1 MATEWRSN
9 LWLCIQLIIVGLVLW
24 FFSWQLVDIRDT
36 YSSDN
41 AFDYHNVYYGSIK
54 YINESSSAF
63 VQQPEGHTDADD
75 LNLIISTLRANPYV
89 EEAGYGINALPYNF
103 TYYGGACMLPGDTV
117 TPYYSFNAR
126 WMTPEMLRVLRI
138 EGVDGESTE
147 DLVRLLQNH
156 KVIISRNE
164 KIKDIS
170 ESYRGK
176 DAIHTADSSNVLSIG
191 AIIKPFRRNDFEPQR
206 AGNVIMLLDYPANGF
221 PSNIAMRVKEGVSP
235 QQFLESLKP
244 SDLHVGNVLV
254 YDITSLE
261 ATRRSAQHSYWDK
274 VRTAVS
280 GSVFLLVI
288 VFLGFIGTFWFR
300 TRQRRSE
307 IAIRKVNGATDG
319 NIYRRLF
326 SEGLTILLVAAIID
340 LPLAY
345 LAIGKLNIGQEL
357 NRQMCWPSFALS
369 VLLMAVMIL
378 VGVWFPARNAMKIQP
393 SDALHDE

>member
-1 MATEWRSN
+1 
-9 LWLCIQLIIVGLVLW
+9 
-24 FFSWQLVDIRDT
+24 
-36 YSSDN
+36 
-41 AFDYHNVYYGSIK
+41 
-54 YINESSSAF
+54 
-63 VQQPEGHTDADD
+63 
-75 LNLIISTLRANPYV
+75 
-89 EEAGYGINALPYNF
+89 
-103 TYYGGACMLPGDTV
+103 
-117 TPYYSFNAR
+117 
-126 WMTPEMLRVLRI
+126 
-138 EGVDGESTE
+138 
-147 DLVRLLQNH
+147 
-156 KVIISRNE
+156 
-164 KIKDIS
+164 
-170 ESYRGK
+170 
-176 DAIHTADSSNVLSIG
+176 
-191 AIIKPFRRNDFEPQR
+191 
-206 AGNVIMLLDYPANGF
+206 
-221 PSNIAMRVKEGVSP
+221 
-235 QQFLESLKP
+235 
-244 SDLHVGNVLV
+244 
-254 YDITSLE
+254 
-261 ATRRSAQHSYWDK
+261 YWDK

-319 NIYRRLF
+319 NIYCRLF